1 MLDDYIV
8 SYAKIT
14 IDKDDIQ
21 LQGVYFGGYCL
32 SHDEAIAC
40 SKLCSHNTKGNMVLT
55 TIYKVEDKS
64 IIDAL
69 YDCYEKFEKSWHEMC
84 ETNTILRQKQKR

>member
-1 MLDDYIV
+1 MTEEYIV

-14 IDKDDIQ
+14 MDKDDIQ

-32 SHDEAIAC
+32 SYEEATEC

-55 TIYKVEDKS
+55 TIYKIDGQT

-84 ETNTILRQKQKR
+84 ETNSILRQKR